1 MDIRWVVQLLNS
13 WKVSSHW
20 NDNKNIDRN
29 VVVEYYVLFIRCE
42 VRRDLGL
49 KLMMRIDGVQN
60 YKGNMPYV
68 VPYVWHDGESKLHKV
83 YF

>member
-1 MDIRWVVQLLNS
+1 MDIRWVVQLLNRE
-13 WKVSSHW
+13 KYPAIEMI
-20 NDNKNIDRN
+20 KNIDRN

-68 VPYVWHDGESKLHKV
+68 VPYVWHDGESKLLKV